1 MWPLS
6 TLEIGTA
13 GPEGSFPGGSHT
25 LQIFSGEWRASDGV
39 SITQRIVVSMVKVLY
54 HLSLGFKNVIT
65 LLLPPPPPHWL
76 SIFIVVI

>member
-6 TLEIGTA
+6 TLEIWTA

-39 SITQRIVVSMVKVLY
+39 SITQRIVVSMVKV
-54 HLSLGFKNVIT
+54 
-65 LLLPPPPPHWL
+65 
-76 SIFIVVI
+76 